1 MRIRPFVEN
10 ILVLGQSNLANAVT
24 AEMRKRRRYRILDL
38 MEPGE
43 PGRVFKD
50 GVPFVGS
57 LDRGLRTIPRT
68 HRIVV
73 ALSERRG
80 RLPIE
85 ALLDAKRQG
94 VAIEDA
100 VHLYERLTGKLAL
113 DQLQPSH
120 LIFAPELGR
129 KSLHTF
135 LLRFLSVL
143 LAAVGLIVCA
153 PLFAVIALLIKW
165 DSPGPIFFSHE
176 RIGKDGQK
184 FSLVKFRTMD
194 SMQPSRSEWVRDNG
208 DRITAVGRWLRK
220 YRLDELPQ
228 LFNVL
233 MGYMNLIVPRP
244 HPASNYHLFMR
255 NIPFYAFRATVRPG
269 ITGWAQVRYGYAND
283 LQEEIE
289 KMRYDMYYIKYHSF
303 RLDFEIM
310 MRTIAV
316 IVLGSEARG
325 SGSRPKHDGG
335 RFRQSAA

>member
-1 MRIRPFVEN
+1 MRLRPFVEN
-10 ILVLGQSNLANAVT
+10 IIVLGQSNLATAVT
-24 AEMRKRRRYRILDL
+24 EEMRKRRRYRILDL

-94 VAIEDA
+94 VAIEDG

-129 KSLHTF
+129 RSVHTI
-135 LLRFLSVL
+135 LLRLLSVL
-143 LAAVGLIVCA
+143 LAAVGLVLCA
-153 PLFAVIALLIKW
+153 PLFLAIAMLIKW
-165 DSPGPIFFSHE
+165 DSAGPVFFRHE

-184 FSLVKFRTMD
+184 FSLIKFRTMD
-194 SMQPSRSEWVRDNG
+194 SVVPSRSEWVRDNG

-220 YRLDELPQ
+220 YRMDELPQ

-233 MGYMNLIVPRP
+233 MGHMNLIGPRP
-244 HPASNYHLFMR
+244 HPASNYHLFIR
-255 NIPFYAFRATVRPG
+255 NIHFYTFRTTVRPG

-303 RLDFEIM
+303 RLDFEIIV
-310 MRTIAV
+310 RTIAV
-316 IVLGSEARG
+316 VVLGSESPRIDSIPKDDARF
-325 SGSRPKHDGG
+325 DEE
-335 RFRQSAA
+335 SAA